1 MTTQTNPDKAETFK
15 EFWQRLSPGIRIGY
29 PLGAALCIT
38 CIWVAF
44 RMPPADEWWLNLLLC
59 LFGLVL
65 GWSVGV
71 LLSPMTK
78 IEETRFTSYG
88 KALSAFVTGFVVA
101 KLEFLL
107 KDFSFAHTNREVFIG
122 RILLF
127 AATLIT
133 GFQFTFMARLTTPP
147 DEKPKAKT

>member
-1 MTTQTNPDKAETFK
+1 MTTEKKEETFR
-15 EFWQRLSPGIRIGY
+15 EFWKRLSPGIRIGY

-38 CIWVAF
+38 CIWIAF

-59 LFGLVL
+59 LFGLVV

-71 LLSPMTK
+71 LLSPMTAV
-78 IEETRFTSYG
+78 EETRFTSYG

-101 KLEFLL
+101 KLEFLM
-107 KDFSFAHTNREVFIG
+107 KDFSLAQTDPEVLIA

-127 AATLIT
+127 GATLVT
-133 GFQFTFMARLTTPP
+133 GFQFTFMARLTHPP
-147 DEKPKAKT
+147 NEAPRR